1 MRYHDGVR
9 PTSRGKSLVEYDP
22 EIEMNWHTGVNFRKN
37 MGSFQG
43 ITKKITER
51 PEMSVLKIH

>member
-22 EIEMNWHTGVNFRKN
+22 EIEMNWHTGLNFRKKIWDH
-37 MGSFQG
+37 SKESQ
-43 ITKKITER
+43 KKLL
-51 PEMSVLKIH
+51 SVLK

>member
-22 EIEMNWHTGVNFRKN
+22 EIEMNWHTGVNFRKKY
-37 MGSFQG
+37 G
-43 ITKKITER
+43 IIPRYHKKNY
-51 PEMSVLKIH
+51 